1 MYYTSRVKPEIPLDS
16 MDTNISMLRQQ
27 TERKFKMEPKEIQD
41 EVMCIHK
48 KQITS
53 KNSIAV
59 AKVDEVH
66 LNIDVEVHQSNIQQC
81 APALQQI
88 LDHLSRKTGWSFS
101 ILMGGPDPIEPEG
114 QCVVVSLHTGNNSH
128 GKKFGESYS
137 AFDSTIVQVYAEF
150 LDLKYH
156 THTNT
161 KTELPTLQ
169 GDDSAPLSDG
179 DKMHE
184 GKDQGVG
191 DNSDGESDDEND
203 GDESDD
209 DGRNEEGDVAVA
221 EDEAGD
227 MDQLSDELLYPLIS
241 VLIRLDFCA
250 LGPELDITE
259 PPAFTTSCSFGR
271 PQSST
276 SWNAVPAIPVSAC

>member
-1 MYYTSRVKPEIPLDS
+1 MPGKEWTTPEQKEFLRKELVPYRDHLNAQQLSRYWTDLYQRWAQLWPERATTFPTLQPDDSLTPEQMATLATAITKRHKQWLRWHAGAGKNRSANKKIMDVVDDLIKVNTCIKQPLEIYSKMYYTSRVKPEIPLDS

-27 TERKFKMEPKEIQD
+27 TERKFKTEPKEIQD

-59 AKVDEVH
+59 AKDDEAH

-137 AFDSTIVQVYAEF
+137 AFDSTIVQAYAKF
-150 LDLKYH
+150 LDSKYR
-156 THTNT
+156 
-161 KTELPTLQ
+161 K
-169 GDDSAPLSDG
+169 SPL
-179 DKMHE
+179 
-184 GKDQGVG
+184 
-191 DNSDGESDDEND
+191 
-203 GDESDD
+203 
-209 DGRNEEGDVAVA
+209 
-221 EDEAGD
+221 
-227 MDQLSDELLYPLIS
+227 
-241 VLIRLDFCA
+241 
-250 LGPELDITE
+250 
-259 PPAFTTSCSFGR
+259 
-271 PQSST
+271 
-276 SWNAVPAIPVSAC
+276 